1 MRWISALAALGVVL
15 SGCASSGRVV
25 EPAALAAELQ
35 RMVAEDQAVR
45 AKVPNN
51 PELIRP
57 EHIRAMQAV
66 DHRNTARLKQ
76 IVAQVG
82 WPSIG
87 LVGAE
92 GSHAAWLLVQHAD
105 AEPEFQQQ
113 VLALME
119 PLARSGQVAGPDY
132 AYLWDRT
139 HKPQRFG
146 TQGRCLPNGRF
157 ELFPM
162 EDPAH
167 VDTRRAAFHMAPLA
181 SYLQLANSMCSAPA
195 GA

>member
-1 MRWISALAALGVVL
+1 MRWISALAALGLFL
-15 SGCASSGRVV
+15 SGCASSGRSAQ
-25 EPAALAAELQ
+25 PIALAAELQ
-35 RMVAEDQAVR
+35 RMVAEDQAIR
-45 AKVPNN
+45 ARVPNN
-51 PELIRP
+51 PQLIRL
-57 EHIRAMQAV
+57 EHIHAMQAV
-66 DHRNTARLKQ
+66 DQRNTARLKQ
-76 IVAQVG
+76 IVAQAG

-92 GSHAAWLLVQHAD
+92 ASHAAWLLVQHAD
-105 AEPEFQQQ
+105 AEPAFQQQ

-119 PLARSGQVAGPDY
+119 PLAKSGQVAGPDY

-146 TQGRCLPNGRF
+146 TQGRCLPNGTF

-167 VDTRRAAFHMAPLA
+167 VDARRAAFHMAPLA
-181 SYLQLANSMCSAPA
+181 SYLQLANSMCGAPA
-195 GA
+195 RA